1 MKQTRHRIKDL
12 PKVDRPREKLI
23 LKGAQNLK
31 DEELLAVLIG
41 TGREGKNV
49 IEVAKQIL
57 RKYSKKRLL
66 KLTYNDLSKIK
77 GIGPAKACTIL
88 ASVELVKRAL
98 KIGEA
103 TLPVIRS
110 TKDVIAQ
117 AVYLRNK
124 TREHLMAIYLNAR
137 NEMVWKK
144 QSTFI
149 GTLNANLV
157 HPREIFAEALKQ
169 NAASVILVHNH
180 PSGDA
185 EPSED
190 DLAITKRIQEAGK
203 IMGIDVLDHV
213 IIAKTKVFSFKENKL
228 IE

>member
-1 MKQTRHRIKDL
+1 MTEKKYRIKDL
-12 PKVDRPREKLI
+12 PKLERPREKLI
-23 LKGAQNLK
+23 SKGTQNLK
-31 DEELLAVLIG
+31 DEELLAILLR

-49 IEVAKQIL
+49 LEVAKQIL
-57 RKYSKKRLL
+57 SRYSKKRLL
-66 KLTYNDLSKIK
+66 KLTYEDLVKIK
-77 GIGPAKACTIL
+77 GIDSAKACTIL
-88 ASVELVKRAL
+88 AAAELVKRAL

-103 TLPVIRS
+103 TLPIIRS

-117 AVYLRNK
+117 AVYLRDRS
-124 TREHLMAIYLNAR
+124 REHLMAIYLNAR

-169 NAASVILVHNH
+169 NASSVILVHNH
-180 PSGDA
+180 PSGDP

-190 DLAITKRIQEAGK
+190 DLTITKRLTEAGK
-203 IMGIDVLDHV
+203 IMGIDVLDHI
-213 IIAKTKVFSFKENKL
+213 IIAKNKAFSFKEKKL
-228 IE
+228 I

>member
-1 MKQTRHRIKDL
+1 MSKIKEL
-12 PKVDRPREKLI
+12 PKVERPREKLI
-23 LKGAQNLK
+23 SKGPQNLK
-31 DEELLAVLIG
+31 DEELLAILLR

-49 IEVAKQIL
+49 LELAKQIL
-57 RKYSKKRLL
+57 GKYSKKRLL
-66 KLTYNDLSKIK
+66 KLTYEDLIKIK
-77 GIGPAKACTIL
+77 GIDSAKACTIL
-88 ASVELVKRAL
+88 AAQELVKRAL
-98 KIGEA
+98 KVEES
-103 TLPVIRS
+103 TLPIIRS

-117 AVYLRNK
+117 AVYLRDK

-157 HPREIFAEALKQ
+157 HPREIFNEALEH
-169 NAASVILVHNH
+169 NASSVILVHNH

-185 EPSED
+185 EPSQD
-190 DLAITKRIQEAGK
+190 DLEITKRIQEAGK

-213 IIAKTKVFSFKENKL
+213 IITKTKVFSFKEKKL
-228 IE
+228 L